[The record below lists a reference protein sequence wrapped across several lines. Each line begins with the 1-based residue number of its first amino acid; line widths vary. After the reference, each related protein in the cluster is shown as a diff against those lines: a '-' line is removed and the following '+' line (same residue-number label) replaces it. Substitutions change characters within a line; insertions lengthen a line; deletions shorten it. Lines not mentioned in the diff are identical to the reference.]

1 MDNFLGELSEKD
13 RRPKL
18 FNLEMKMVVQWLRFH
33 ACIAGGVG
41 SIPGQGTKIP
51 HATGHLSPCSATGE
65 ADVPPQ
71 GPSTAKTERKTQY
84 FKNIEVT
91 PRKILLDCL

>member
-1 MDNFLGELSEKD
+1 MENINKMDNFLGELSEKD

-51 HATGHLSPCSATGE
+51 HATGHS
-65 ADVPPQ
+65 
-71 GPSTAKTERKTQY
+71 KKK
-84 FKNIEVT
+84 KNCINFF
-91 PRKILLDCL
+91 I

>member
-1 MDNFLGELSEKD
+1 MENINKMDNFLGELSEKD

-51 HATGHLSPCSATGE
+51 HATGHS
-65 ADVPPQ
+65 
-71 GPSTAKTERKTQY
+71 KKKK
-84 FKNIEVT
+84 KNCINFF
-91 PRKILLDCL
+91 I

>member
-1 MDNFLGELSEKD
+1 MYPKVGSWKTSTKWITLLGELREKD

-18 FNLEMKMVVQWLRFH
+18 FNLEMKMVVQRLRFH

-51 HATGHLSPCSATGE
+51 HATGLS
-65 ADVPPQ
+65 
-71 GPSTAKTERKTQY
+71 KKKLY
-84 FKNIEVT
+84 KFFYLK
-91 PRKILLDCL
+91 KK